1 MCVSYARTFSRAG
14 LVSHVNRR
22 ALLLG
27 TAGLCASL
35 AGCASGGDA
44 AEGSTA
50 STGTETGTASP
61 TATGTSRRPRLVG
74 RSFTPVRADACSA
87 DGGALASETETGVS
101 VVGCVTGATDCSIA
115 RLARADYDA
124 ASDTA
129 TLVVETVERADAE
142 NCAESPVVR
151 GYEATLRFESGLPGR
166 AVVVHDDADGRR
178 EVARIDM
185 DA

>member
-1 MCVSYARTFSRAG
+1 M
-14 LVSHVNRR
+14 NRR

-61 TATGTSRRPRLVG
+61 TATETPRRPRLVG

-124 ASDTA
+124 VSDTA

-185 DA
+185 DT

>member
-1 MCVSYARTFSRAG
+1 M
-14 LVSHVNRR
+14 NRR

-35 AGCASGGDA
+35 AGCSSGGDA
-44 AEGSTA
+44 AEQSPAG
-50 STGTETGTASP
+50 TGTETGTASP
-61 TATGTSRRPRLVG
+61 TPAETPRHPRLVG
-74 RSFTPVRADACSA
+74 RSFTPVRADACPA
-87 DGGALASETETGVS
+87 EGALASETETGVS
-101 VVGCVTGATDCSIA
+101 VVGCVSGATDCAVA

-124 ASDTA
+124 ESDTA
-129 TLVVETVERADAE
+129 TVVVETVGRADAE
-142 NCAESPVVR
+142 NCAESPVAR

-178 EVARIDM
+178 EVARIDV

>member
-1 MCVSYARTFSRAG
+1 M
-14 LVSHVNRR
+14 NRR

-44 AEGSTA
+44 AEGPTV
-50 STGTETGTASP
+50 STGTEPGTASP
-61 TATGTSRRPRLVG
+61 TATETPRRPRLVG
-74 RSFTPVRADACSA
+74 RSFTPTRADACPV
-87 DGGALASETETGVS
+87 DGGALASETETGFS
-101 VVGCVTGATDCSIA
+101 VAGCVSGATDCAIA

-166 AVVVHDDADGRR
+166 AVVAHDDADGRR